1 VTAAPIEFSIDVI
14 FPGCQE
20 EVFDW
25 LAEPQNWTEV
35 PHFAAVTGSGLAGE
49 SITVT
54 MSQPQ
59 TRFQPALTVETT
71 YQVTEHL
78 RPVRL
83 AYLAS
88 GIQMLIE
95 GESFTAES
103 RESLFIYEYG
113 DRTLV
118 RALVSI
124 TGVDV
129 ALIQRWSLRRA
140 AKREQ
145 RRQLVA
151 MARALRS
158 RLGPDAPTED

>member
-1 VTAAPIEFSIDVI
+1 VTAAPIEFAVDVI
-14 FPGCQE
+14 FPGSQDQ
-20 EVFDW
+20 VFDW
-25 LAEPQNWTEV
+25 LAEPQNWTAV
-35 PHFAAVTGSGLAGE
+35 PYFAAVTGSGLAGE

-59 TRFQPALTVETT
+59 TRFQPGFTVETT
-71 YQVTEHL
+71 YLVTEYL
-78 RPVRL
+78 RPERL

-95 GESFTAES
+95 GESFTAEW
-103 RESLFIYEYG
+103 RESWFIYEYG

-129 ALIQRWSLRRA
+129 ALIQRWSLRSF
-140 AKREQ
+140 AKRGQ

-151 MARALRS
+151 MAQALRS
-158 RLGPDAPTED
+158 RLGPDAPPED